1 MVLKQTSLIT
11 FFLVLSCGSVK
22 VDSLS
27 EKCSVNMSEYY
38 SVSKKIKKSAYK
50 KESVSSADKTSMK
63 QDLIRQISEKFSTV
77 SRLNEQVIET
87 GQTGTYSSFLNTE
100 FVVSSIGSVNNA
112 QFVYCKSNHKYY
124 LYCLIPIKDFEL
136 DLYNE
141 VSAKTRIFRQEIKL
155 ALSSLNS
162 KNIVFG
168 EKEMSRISDTNLFLS
183 NAIDLVAV
191 SNYISLEDRRRII
204 DDVAIA
210 KAEYFK
216 LENLSN
222 FNFDSQINKLNNL
235 LLRDE
240 FEKIHLELKTLLI
253 KQFNPS
259 QRERLS
265 VFKKGYQEKLGNV
278 IQGLDVSIKKAIR
291 NRDSSEQTEDL
302 FSKYARTTFYKGQ
315 TLKLQEY
322 KALLARRI
330 GSGRTN
336 LFFGVSAG
344 STFKQINNDEGQVSV
359 SELNQELSFDQLLPA
374 YEFGINHYFFNP
386 KKRFGISATF
396 RNYSDSFVDVGTDVS
411 PDGIKDFS
419 ALQFGVILG
428 QLELKYGLVNNNQE
442 LDGLSLSSLNWSI
455 LRTDKLMNKF
465 TKSNFLKLSAFVDYL
480 SDFKDRSYYQLGI
493 SLNYHLMFNRTSK
506 Y

>member
-1 MVLKQTSLIT
+1 
-11 FFLVLSCGSVK
+11 
-22 VDSLS
+22 
-27 EKCSVNMSEYY
+27 
-38 SVSKKIKKSAYK
+38 
-50 KESVSSADKTSMK
+50 
-63 QDLIRQISEKFSTV
+63 
-77 SRLNEQVIET
+77 
-87 GQTGTYSSFLNTE
+87 
-100 FVVSSIGSVNNA
+100 
-112 QFVYCKSNHKYY
+112 
-124 LYCLIPIKDFEL
+124 
-136 DLYNE
+136 
-141 VSAKTRIFRQEIKL
+141 
-155 ALSSLNS
+155 
-162 KNIVFG
+162 
-168 EKEMSRISDTNLFLS
+168 MSRIRDTNLFLS
-183 NAIDLVAV
+183 NAIDLVAA
-191 SNYISLEDRRRII
+191 SKYISLEDRRRII

-222 FNFDSQINKLNNL
+222 FNFDTQINKLNNL
-235 LLRDE
+235 LLRNE

-265 VFKKGYQEKLGNV
+265 VFNKGYQEKLENV

-302 FSKYARTTFYKGQ
+302 FSKYARTAFYKDQ

-322 KALLARRI
+322 KVLLARRI

-336 LFFGVSAG
+336 LFFGLSAG
-344 STFKQINNDEGQVSV
+344 STFKQINNDEGQLSV
-359 SELNQELSFDQLLPA
+359 NEIDEELSFAQLLPA

-411 PDGIKDFS
+411 ADGIKDFS

-428 QLELKYGLVNNNQE
+428 QFELKHGLVNNNQE